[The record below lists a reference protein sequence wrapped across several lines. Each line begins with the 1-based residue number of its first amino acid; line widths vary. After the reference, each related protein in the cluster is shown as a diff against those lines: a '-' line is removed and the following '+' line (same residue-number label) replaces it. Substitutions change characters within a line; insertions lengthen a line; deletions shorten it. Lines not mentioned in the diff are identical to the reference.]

1 MNDEERM
8 KYLKNRLYY
17 VLHKEE
23 VNKNRKLY
31 KRQAWSERKDN
42 PKNKC
47 KGINNEEQMVEYVQ

>member
-42 PKNKC
+42 PKNKS
-47 KGINNEEQMVEYVQ
+47 KGINNED